1 MNPQENNA
9 PYSPQPMPP
18 VNYWAPPPP
27 PAPPV
32 PPPETVRQKTVYS
45 TIDTVYAWL
54 CFLFAFL
61 FCQAVPVTKH
71 PLGGFLVIITLFIAA
86 FVIFRIKKIKLY
98 PVCILTAVSALV
110 ISAALLLA
118 ESPFLVRLAYTYSL
132 ACHCYFIYAAFGN
145 RVEAG
150 FSDYIYIDF
159 VKILFIFPFRS
170 LTELFPAIS
179 NESTKKGS
187 RVMLKL
193 LIGIAIAVIPTIIVL
208 SLLSYDKGFMK
219 ILDDIFSMDGDQV
232 AHIVLSL
239 IFTLPLAMYGFG
251 LYASAS
257 KKLLKD
263 QMTAEN
269 CRNGLQKAK
278 LLPQLTAVVAVIPIL
293 FLYVIF
299 FISQWKYYISG
310 FTGVL
315 PENFSYAEY
324 ARQGFFE
331 LCSVSVINLL
341 FIIGISFFIKRSEQN
356 KSIVL
361 KIITLIFCVCTLI
374 LICTAVAKLV
384 MYIDYY
390 GLTQKRIYA
399 MWLMVLIAIVFI
411 IIALG
416 QFFSKL
422 KIVAL
427 SLSVAILMF
436 AGLCLCNVNA
446 LTARYNT
453 NRYLNGT
460 LESLDLEVMDELG
473 DSAIPYLVQVVK
485 TVDTEK
491 NPELKAGIDVILYDK
506 VIQLRDEKFSIF
518 SFSVPSVLAKA
529 SIKDYTPQIPPAGV
543 YGISSTLIDDNTI
556 IYGNEMYSNYLTVHN
571 DGTGTLYYIGQN
583 YPVEFKLGEISYNGE
598 AMELNYYPATE
609 YEDAWIHIYRSEE
622 GKEVSIILHRVDS
635 EDDVTKS

>member
-1 MNPQENNA
+1 MNPQENNF
-9 PYSPQPMPP
+9 PCSPQSVPPMNYWPP
-18 VNYWAPPPP
+18 VP
-27 PAPPV
+27 PAPPE
-32 PPPETVRQKTVYS
+32 PPVETPKKPVYS
-45 TIDTVYAWL
+45 MTDTVYAWF

-71 PLGGFLVIITLFIAA
+71 PLGGFLLIFTLFVAA
-86 FVIFRIKKIKLY
+86 FIIFRIKKIKLY
-98 PVCILTAVSALV
+98 PVCILAAVSALV

-132 ACHCYFIYAAFGN
+132 ACHCYFIYAAFNN
-145 RVEAG
+145 RIEPG

-179 NESTKKGS
+179 NESTKKSS
-187 RVMLKL
+187 RFMLKL
-193 LIGIAIAVIPTIIVL
+193 LIGIAIAVLPTIIVL

-219 ILDDIFSMDGDQV
+219 ILDDIFSIEADQI

-257 KKLLKD
+257 QGLLKD
-263 QMTAEN
+263 KMTVES
-269 CRNGLQKAK
+269 CRNDLQKVK
-278 LLPQLTAVVAVIPIL
+278 VLPQLTAVVAVIPIL

-331 LCSVSVINLL
+331 LCSVSVINLV
-341 FIIGISFFIKRSEQN
+341 FIVAIAFFIKRSEQN
-356 KSIVL
+356 KSIIL
-361 KIITLIFCVCTLI
+361 RIITLLFCLCTLI

-399 MWLMVLIAIVFI
+399 MWLMVLIAIIFLV
-411 IIALG
+411 IALG
-416 QFFSKL
+416 QFFSKI
-422 KIVAL
+422 KMVAL
-427 SLSVAILMF
+427 SLTVSIVMF

-446 LTARYNT
+446 LTAQYNT

-473 DSAIPYLVQVVK
+473 DSAIPSLVKVVK
-485 TVDTEK
+485 TVDAEK
-491 NPELKAGIDVILYDK
+491 NPELKVRIDLILCEK
-506 VIQLRDEKFSIF
+506 AIELRDEKFSIF
-518 SFSVPSVLAKA
+518 RLSVPSVKAKKA
-529 SIKDYTPQIPPAGV
+529 MKDYTPQIPPAGT
-543 YGISSTLIDDNTI
+543 YGVSSTSNNEDMIF
-556 IYGNEMYSNYLTVHN
+556 YGDGMYSNYLTVYN
-571 DGTGTLYYIGQN
+571 NGTGNFYYIGQE
-583 YPVEFKLGEISYNGE
+583 YPVTLYFDEITYDGKTMDMKYQPADE
-598 AMELNYYPATE
+598 DYPAQIYITYLDGEDYFSMILKDVETE
-609 YEDAWIHIYRSEE
+609 GNIT
-622 GKEVSIILHRVDS
+622 VP
-635 EDDVTKS
+635 